1 MPQSLWDSPCGCE
14 PGDPHASAATLIDR
28 TIGASLAQATGGL
41 SPASVLGAFGDW
53 ISHLALSP
61 GKVSELSADLL
72 RKSIALADHAQSVIV
87 GSETAPLI
95 QPAPQDRRF
104 AGAEWRTWPF
114 SVIEQAFLLGEDWW
128 DKACCSVGGVTQR
141 HEDMVRFAVRQFLDT
156 LAPTNFIAT
165 NPVVQRRIS
174 ETGGQCLID
183 GTLNWLDDMTRS
195 ALHER
200 PKGADAYRPG
210 IEVAA
215 TPGEVVFSNHLIE
228 LIQYRPATE
237 TVRPEPLLI
246 VPAWIMKYYILD
258 LSPANSLVRWLV
270 DQGFTVFM
278 ISWRNPDASDRD
290 IGFDDY
296 RRLGIMPALDAISAI
311 TGAPRIHAAGYC
323 LGGTMLA
330 ITAAAMARDGD
341 ERLASM
347 TLFAAQTEFSEPGE
361 LGLFIDASQIHFLEN
376 LMWAQ
381 GYLDSR
387 QMGGAFQL
395 LRSNDLIWSRLVHG
409 NPLDVEQDRLGRWVG
424 RIEVDEITEIDIGHV
439 ADRRNRREADR
450 ACLSPVEHRRHER
463 TTLRQQRQPT
473 GGCPGPREGGVEVE
487 PRRDEAKAV
496 RSNDAQ
502 TIRPRSIEH
511 RLFEA
516 IGLVETRGDHD
527 GAARPFLAKLSDN
540 AGHRFGRRYHHSQI
554 RRFGK
559 LGDIGAPADA
569 RIVEAMRI
577 DRIYGAAKSALDD
590 VVEHDRAQAMRPG
603 RAPDDGDAF
612 CLGKGGKIADRHG
625 CASLRVSGTVCGPP
639 TKMSDA
645 RAGEH
650 S

>member
-409 NPLDVEQDRLGRWVG
+409 YLMGEAEPMNDLMAWNADGTRLPQAMHTQYLRELFLDDALAEGHYMVDGRSVALSDIRCPIFAVG
-424 RIEVDEITEIDIGHV
+424 TEWDHV
-439 ADRRNRREADR
+439 APWRSVYKIHM
-450 ACLSPVEHRRHER
+450 LSETEV
-463 TTLRQQRQPT
+463 TFLLTS
-473 GGCPGPREGGVEVE
+473 GG
-487 PRRDEAKAV
+487 
-496 RSNDAQ
+496 
-502 TIRPRSIEH
+502 H
-511 RLFEA
+511 
-516 IGLVETRGDHD
+516 
-527 GAARPFLAKLSDN
+527 N
-540 AGHRFGRRYHHSQI
+540 AGIVSEPGHAGRHFRIMTH
-554 RRFGK
+554 
-559 LGDIGAPADA
+559 GANLAHVDPDTWVRMAVARDGSWWPAW
-569 RIVEAMRI
+569 
-577 DRIYGAAKSALDD
+577 SSWL
-590 VVEHDRAQAMRPG
+590 
-603 RAPDDGDAF
+603 
-612 CLGKGGKIADRHG
+612 
-625 CASLRVSGTVCGPP
+625 
-639 TKMSDA
+639 
-645 RAGEH
+645 GEH
-650 S
+650 SGAPGPLPPLGNAAHGEPPLGPAPGRYVLAN